1 MVVSK
6 RINERR
12 ANSANVPEE
21 QRATIATD
29 GTATKTKNSF
39 LSGFIL
45 VVAILVALIT
55 FVLFAAN
62 GVISLYYSKVNTG
75 SYNEGEITV
84 TNKIEDMYP
93 YEIEDAKFSDM
104 KDKVIANFNTAS
116 KNIKVDEN
124 VLNYVIVGVDKL
136 TDDASAGH
144 ADVIVVASVNKNTNE
159 ITYAK
164 LNSRVLTYIPD
175 VEKVGPMQDAYEWGG
190 AALLA
195 KTVSQNMGIGIN
207 GYVEIN
213 IKGFADVVDKVG
225 GITLALSDS
234 EIANVNAAISELK
247 DRFGMN
253 GITDVAMEDGR
264 VHLNGDQAL
273 AYLRGTSLDG
283 RNDAIMRVLSKATK
297 AAISQGFGGVKG
309 LADALTASAA
319 TSATREDVA
328 SMFQLAL
335 EALDKTGVETIVFGK
350 DVVDSFRGSL
360 YTVDYAAERAAMVS
374 ALYGA

>member
-1 MVVSK
+1 M
-6 RINERR
+6 
-12 ANSANVPEE
+12 
-21 QRATIATD
+21 
-29 GTATKTKNSF
+29 
-39 LSGFIL
+39 
-45 VVAILVALIT
+45 
-55 FVLFAAN
+55 
-62 GVISLYYSKVNTG
+62 
-75 SYNEGEITV
+75 
-84 TNKIEDMYP
+84 
-93 YEIEDAKFSDM
+93 
-104 KDKVIANFNTAS
+104 
-116 KNIKVDEN
+116 
-124 VLNYVIVGVDKL
+124 
-136 TDDASAGH
+136 
-144 ADVIVVASVNKNTNE
+144 VASVNKNTNE